1 MNARKRSNGSGSP
14 QETVKLGL
22 ALSGGGL
29 RASFFHIGL
38 LAQLAMQGLLR
49 QIEVISTVSGGSII
63 GALYYLHVK
72 RLLEKKPDN
81 QITDQDYKALV
92 ESIEQDFFQAVKSNL
107 RLSTF
112 ADWRYNLRTMRPD
125 YSHSDRIAALYD
137 EWLYRPVFDAGG
149 SGPVEM
155 RRLKIQ
161 PAGHKAPFYP
171 REDNGTRAAKVPILV
186 INATTLNT
194 GHNWQ
199 FTASRMGE
207 PPRDDPP
214 VRLEIDKKPIRLRRP
229 ASSDGYDVIV
239 PHQRDFSLGHAVAA
253 SAAVPGIFHPLA
265 ISGFYADDFRVQLV
279 DGGVHD
285 NQGMQGLLDEGC
297 THFIVS
303 DASQQM
309 EFEDEPATE
318 IKGVLERSFSIVQD
332 RIREEQLIE
341 LFQIKPNPRIA
352 FMHLRKGLSI
362 AERAWVDPATGQPAE
377 PDQVRHPVP
386 VSSAFD
392 VDGRVQDLLS
402 MLRTDLDSFT
412 EVEASSLMLD
422 GYLVAGAVLPQATD
436 IAALIPAKV
445 QVDEERWRFHRIAP
459 WLANPSEQ
467 YLEQLGVAK
476 QVFFKVFYLIQ
487 PKWLGFVSRIALVLG
502 VLALLVLIITLLW
515 DVRPSLGALLGIGV
529 LIALFYVSRRKLE
542 QNIPGVRLLQAP
554 IDAVKRFVGRALPSV
569 LLAPILQFHLK
580 FIDPRFLK
588 LGEIDRLETGR
599 SAEKGRSGS

>member
-1 MNARKRSNGSGSP
+1 MNARKKSNGSGSP
-14 QETVKLGL
+14 QEIVKLGL

-92 ESIEQDFFQAVKSNL
+92 ESIEQDFFQAVKKNF

-161 PAGHKAPFYP
+161 PAGAQAPFDP
-171 REDNGTRAAKVPILV
+171 ETGNGARTAKVPVLV
-186 INATTLNT
+186 INATTLNSS
-194 GHNWQ
+194 HNWR
-199 FTASRMGE
+199 FTAKCMGE
-207 PPRDDPP
+207 PRYDDKL
-214 VRLEIDKKPIRLRRP
+214 RLEIDKKPIRLRRP
-229 ASSDGYDVIV
+229 YDYDRIV
-239 PHQRDFSLGHAVAA
+239 PRQRDFSLGHAVAA

-265 ISGFYADDFRVQLV
+265 ISELYPEGIRVQLV

-285 NQGMQGLLDEGC
+285 NQGVQGLLDEGC

-303 DASQQM
+303 DASQQLG
-309 EFEDEPATE
+309 FENEPATE

-332 RIREEQLIE
+332 RTREEQLVR
-341 LFQIKPNPRIA
+341 LFQIKRDPRIA
-352 FMHLRKGLSI
+352 FMHLRKGLPI
-362 AERAWVDPATGQPAE
+362 TEQAWINPETGQPAE
-377 PDQVRHPVP
+377 RDQLREPVP
-386 VSSAFD
+386 VSSAFH
-392 VDGRVQDLLS
+392 VDARVQDLLS
-402 MLRTDLDSFT
+402 KVRTDLDSFT

-422 GYLVAGAVLPQATD
+422 GYLIAGAVLPQAAD

-445 QVDEERWRFHRIAP
+445 QVDEERWRFHKIAP

-467 YLEQLGVAK
+467 YLQQLGVAE

-487 PKWLGFVSRIALVLG
+487 PKLLGIALRIALVLG
-502 VLALLVLIITLLW
+502 VLALVVLIITLLW

-529 LIALFYVSRRKLE
+529 LVALFYVSRRKLE
-542 QNIPGVRLLQAP
+542 QNIPIVRLLQAP

-569 LLAPILQFHLK
+569 LLSPILQFHLK
-580 FIDPRFLK
+580 FIDPIFLK
-588 LGEIDRLETGR
+588 LGEIERLETGQ
-599 SAEKGRSGS
+599 STEQGRSSS